1 MGQSPGPQPVTI
13 ELSDQQ
19 QTILEGITR
28 SSKTAVSAVLRAT
41 IVLKAAA
48 GMRNVTIAAELGT
61 SSETVRLWRGRWQ
74 QAVTQLER
82 IEGEGGG
89 KELRTAIAGVLADE
103 PRTGRPA
110 TYTAE
115 QLCQLIAVACAAPEQ
130 SGRPVSHWSPREL
143 ADEVHKRGIAPGISV
158 RSVGRFLKRG
168 GLETASMSVLVEQR
182 APRGPRTVR
191 RPSPGGL

>member
-1 MGQSPGPQPVTI
+1 MGQSPGPQPATI

-19 QTILEGITR
+19 RTILEGIMR

-41 IVLKAAA
+41 IVLKAAT
-48 GMRNVTIAAELGT
+48 GMRNATIAAELGT

-74 QAVTQLER
+74 QAGAQLESMER
-82 IEGEGGG
+82 EGGG
-89 KELRTAIAGVLADE
+89 KELRRAIAAVLADE
-103 PRTGRPA
+103 PRAGRPA

-115 QLCQLIAVACAAPEQ
+115 QICQLIAVACEVPEQ

-143 ADEVHKRGIAPGISV
+143 ADEVTKRGLAPGISV

-168 GLETASMSVLVEQR
+168 RLETASMSVLGEQR
-182 APRGPRTVR
+182 ARRSPRELR
-191 RPSPGGL
+191 RPSPAGL